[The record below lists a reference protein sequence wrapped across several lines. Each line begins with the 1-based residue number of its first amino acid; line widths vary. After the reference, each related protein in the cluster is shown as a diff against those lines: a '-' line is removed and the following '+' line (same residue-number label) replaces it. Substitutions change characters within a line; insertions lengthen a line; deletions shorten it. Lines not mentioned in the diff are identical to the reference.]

1 MYWLSRRTDDWKKLS
16 KNVGH
21 YNLNIAME
29 IVAGIAKDNCKEKYA
44 RVDWGKMEGQLHEI
58 K

>member
-1 MYWLSRRTDDWKKLS
+1 MCSTNSSFLELKEARKVACKCFVLIIRRTDDWKKLS

-29 IVAGIAKDNCKEKYA
+29 IVAGIAKE
-44 RVDWGKMEGQLHEI
+44 
-58 K
+58 

>member
-1 MYWLSRRTDDWKKLS
+1 MCSINNSFLELKEARKVASKYFELIIGRTDDWKKLS

-29 IVAGIAKDNCKEKYA
+29 TVAGIAE
-44 RVDWGKMEGQLHEI
+44 E
-58 K
+58 

>member
-1 MYWLSRRTDDWKKLS
+1 MRSINNSFLELKEARKVASKYFELIIGRTDDWKKLS

-29 IVAGIAKDNCKEKYA
+29 TVAGIAE
-44 RVDWGKMEGQLHEI
+44 E
-58 K
+58 

>member
-1 MYWLSRRTDDWKKLS
+1 MCSINNSFLELKEARKVAHKCFVLIIRRTDDWKKLS

-29 IVAGIAKDNCKEKYA
+29 IVAGIAKE
-44 RVDWGKMEGQLHEI
+44 
-58 K
+58 